1 MNTNE
6 IEKETFE
13 SGAVRDK
20 VPYRYDL
27 CSPEIVRIAIVS
39 AANFGR
45 DIKHY
50 ASKLAD
56 CLLSKQEFDNDK
68 IWGNLVFF
76 VHGIK
81 TEFRHVDIRY
91 AIMQEYAKTLHEGAI
106 KYGERNWEKGL
117 PKENL
122 INHALGH
129 LIAFVCGDKTENH
142 LGHLIWNVLTLIHF
156 EELRKLE
163 PETEQNEP
171 TDNETSDEADNLQ
184 WSSRQWMQKK
194 IKETIDKFF
203 ETKKCTNKEMAIELN
218 DIKFHI
224 EVLLDSLDC
233 EEE

>member
-1 MNTNE
+1 MNNN
-6 IEKETFE
+6 EKETFE

-27 CSPEIVRIAIVS
+27 CSSEITRIAIVS

-45 DIKHY
+45 DVKHY

-56 CLLSKQEFDNDK
+56 CLLSKQEFGTDK
-68 IWGNLVFF
+68 IWGALVFF
-76 VHGIK
+76 VLEIK
-81 TEFRHVDIRY
+81 TEFRHADIRY

-122 INHALGH
+122 INHAIHH

-156 EELRKLE
+156 EELRKLNLKA
-163 PETEQNEP
+163 ETNEQTN
-171 TDNETSDEADNLQ
+171 NETDDL
-184 WSSRQWMQKK
+184 
-194 IKETIDKFF
+194 
-203 ETKKCTNKEMAIELN
+203 
-218 DIKFHI
+218 
-224 EVLLDSLDC
+224 
-233 EEE
+233 